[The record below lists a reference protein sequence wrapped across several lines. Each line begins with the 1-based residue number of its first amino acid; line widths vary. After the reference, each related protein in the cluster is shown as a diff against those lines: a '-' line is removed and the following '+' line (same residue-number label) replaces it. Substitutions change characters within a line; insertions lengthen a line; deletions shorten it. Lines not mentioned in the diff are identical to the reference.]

1 MKRSQTRA
9 RLHQSICRA
18 CSAQSVTRIGILR
31 RIVGNRVYATGQFS
45 RARPAGAALGT
56 NETPRSNILAYD
68 LTTGALITSWA
79 PSLNAQGLRLAA
91 SADGST
97 IYVGGDFDQVSGQ
110 SRSRIAALDAQ
121 TGAVLP
127 FNPGANATVE
137 ALALNGNTLYFGGD
151 FTTVG
156 TTATGFSARTRL
168 AAVDATTGALVPWAP
183 AADGLVRT

>member
-1 MKRSQTRA
+1 AAMLLGANVAIVMTIVRNTPAMADTAPVDPSLPETV
-9 RLHQSICRA
+9 
-18 CSAQSVTRIGILR
+18 SAAALPTVQINGVVWAQV
-31 RIVGNRVYATGQFS
+31 IVGNRVYATGQFS

-56 NETPRSNILAYD
+56 SETPRSNILAYD

-156 TTATGFSARTRL
+156 TT
-168 AAVDATTGALVPWAP
+168 
-183 AADGLVRT
+183 